1 MADYI
6 GAEAM
11 LGEMWR
17 RIKDYLTP
25 DYRNAVEI
33 GNKDSQLMKEG
44 DTYTVPADGWIWYVW
59 QNGSDDKYLAID
71 GALFKLSVNNSD
83 FNGHPLMFQV
93 TKGMVLEVPTQTEY
107 PNVSASFAHSGTR
120 LYFIPHRNAAQES
133 VYISDNRISIA
144 FKKGEIV
151 KEEDEEWN
159 SSSCSYEPAGTYT
172 NYFYGTVTPY
182 LSVTIKNPS
191 KRTGQSIKSVEFTV
205 EFSQLTFARY
215 KGERKKYGR
224 SFTRKCTVTPA
235 DGNKTY
241 RKQLDPEENFEFL
254 DWRGKEDWPDSSST
268 ETWHINHWIGV
279 TALVTLEDGSSFTL
293 EKKDSEHTY
302 CDMQGDIE
310 KEFYWT
316 GYISYSTKANV

>member
-44 DTYTVPADGWIWYVW
+44 DTYTVPADGWIWYEW
-59 QNGSDDKYLAID
+59 QNGKDDKYLVID
-71 GALFKLSVNNSD
+71 GALFKISVND
-83 FNGHPLMFQV
+83 IDLNGHSLMFQV

-107 PNVSASFAHSGTR
+107 PDVSGSFAHSGTR

-133 VYISDNRISIA
+133 VYIMDNWISFI
-144 FKKGEIV
+144 FTKGEIAE
-151 KEEDEEWN
+151 EEDEKWN

-182 LSVTIKNPS
+182 LTVNIKNPS
-191 KRTGQSIKSVEFTV
+191 KRTAQSIKSVEFTV
-205 EFSQLTFARY
+205 EFSQLTFTQY
-215 KGERKKYGR
+215 KWQRKEYGR
-224 SFTRKCTVTPA
+224 SFTRKCTVTP
-235 DGNKTY
+235 GNGVSSYK
-241 RKQLDPEENFEFL
+241 KQLDPEKNFEFL
-254 DWRGKEDWPDSSST
+254 DWRGKKDWPDSSNT
-268 ETWHINHWIGV
+268 ETWHINHWVGV
-279 TALVTLEDGSSFTL
+279 TALVTLEDGTSFTL
-293 EKKDSEHTY
+293 EKKDGAHTY
-302 CDMQGDIE
+302 YSYQGDVE
-310 KEFYWT
+310 REFYM
-316 GYISYSTKANV
+316 GVYISYNTKVNV